1 MKAKK
6 PLHNIDLE
14 WEVEDLN
21 QDDETKDTLPAGYE
35 RIQESVEEN
44 PEDSGQLD
52 EKMDQDKDSSDRE
65 LPEDVNDQ
73 DNRDRRKRGNSRRK
87 KKAPKSKAG
96 KKASMIA
103 EIVSWVATL
112 AAAVA
117 LAFLLK
123 NFVIINATVPT
134 GSMENT
140 IMPGDD
146 ILGFRL
152 AYLKSEPQ
160 RGDVVIFKFPDDES
174 QKYVKRIIGLPGET
188 VTIDNGKVY
197 INNSPDPLEEDYLK
211 EEWVNAAGPYVY
223 QVPENSYFV
232 MGDNRNDS
240 YDSRYWTNTFVT
252 KDKIIGKALFIYFP
266 FDHLGKLEK

>member
-1 MKAKK
+1 MKHKK
-6 PLHNIDLE
+6 PLQDRELE

-21 QDDETKDTLPAGYE
+21 LDDETEDTLPAGYE
-35 RIQESVEEN
+35 RISEPTEKKPEESE
-44 PEDSGQLD
+44 QLD
-52 EKMDQDKDSSDRE
+52 EETVSQQDSGDRE

-73 DNRDRRKRGNSRRK
+73 DDRNKRKRGNSRRK

-103 EIVSWVATL
+103 EVLSWVATL

-117 LAFLLK
+117 LALVLK

-146 ILGFRL
+146 LLGFRL

-160 RGDVVIFKFPDDES
+160 RGDVIIFKFPDDES

-211 EEWVNAAGPYVY
+211 EEWVNATGPYVY
-223 QVPENSYFV
+223 QAPEHSYFV

-252 KDKIIGKALFIYFP
+252 KDKIIGKALYIYYP
-266 FDHLGKLEK
+266 FSHMGKLEK